1 MCTAPLWRTFPC
13 RLVLLGL
20 YFFLSDTRT
29 ASIKSLISFRESS
42 FHRAM
47 RLKFWCYTLEL
58 GPIDIVDLK
67 QMWMMFVYASELD
80 QLIDQYTGNFKH
92 QTSKCLSRI
101 HRLLDFIFIFFCH
114 MPHVNNLEVN

>member
-1 MCTAPLWRTFPC
+1 MRIK
-13 RLVLLGL
+13 
-20 YFFLSDTRT
+20 FL
-29 ASIKSLISFRESS
+29 
-42 FHRAM
+42 
-47 RLKFWCYTLEL
+47 CYTLEL

-114 MPHVNNLEVN
+114 MPHVNNLEVNKFVF